1 MFKRILVGLD
11 GSPTS
16 WNAVDYAFTIGQKFD
31 VPVVGIH
38 IIDERILDEGL
49 LEDIAGVLGFN
60 YYAGISS
67 KLREFFEEQ
76 ASVLLD
82 EFLALGREGGV
93 KVSSYQSV
101 GKPYQ
106 MILSQADPEDL
117 IVLGKKSHKPV
128 SGFLLGSTTDIV
140 ARRSA
145 CSVLIVPKEKRQI
158 KKLCVGYDGSVLA
171 KKALEMAKSLAKVF
185 EGEVYAL
192 HVGEKDF
199 SNEVGEHVQY
209 VGILG
214 IPEEKLVEYC
224 KEKNMDLLLMGAFS
238 KGRVKELI
246 LGSVTSFV
254 MHHLNIP
261 ILLVK

>member
-16 WNAVDYAFTIGQKFD
+16 WNAVDYAFIIGQKFD
-31 VPVVGIH
+31 LPVVGMH
-38 IIDERILDEGL
+38 VIDERILDEGF
-49 LEDIAGVLGFN
+49 LEDLAGVLGFN
-60 YYAGISS
+60 YYAGISA
-67 KLREFFEEQ
+67 KLKEFFEEQ
-76 ASVLLD
+76 SSVLLD
-82 EFLALGREGGV
+82 EFLALGRERGV

-106 MILSQADPEDL
+106 IILSQADPEDL

-140 ARRSA
+140 ARRSP
-145 CSVLIVPKEKRQI
+145 CPVLVVSEEKRQI
-158 KKLCVGYDGSVLA
+158 KKLCVGYDNSILA
-171 KKALEMAKSLAKVF
+171 KKALDLAKEFARAF
-185 EGEVYAL
+185 EGKIYVV
-192 HVGEKDF
+192 HVGEEDF
-199 SNEVGEHVQY
+199 SSELGNEVQY
-209 VGILG
+209 INIHG

-224 KEKNMDLLLMGAFS
+224 RRENMDLLFMGAFS
-238 KGRVKELI
+238 KGRVKELF

-261 ILLVK
+261 IFLVK